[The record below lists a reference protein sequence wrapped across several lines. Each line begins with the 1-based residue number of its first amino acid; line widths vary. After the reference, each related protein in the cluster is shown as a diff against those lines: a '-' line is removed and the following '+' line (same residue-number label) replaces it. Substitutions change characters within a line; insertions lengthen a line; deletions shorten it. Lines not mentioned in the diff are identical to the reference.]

1 MSFIGN
7 SVSPHVVLRLRFSQG
22 RSESSFGGVFPTFV
36 FGTPPKTDT
45 MTVIAGVIFQI
56 LGANGQTGENRIT
69 SCLPTI
75 RPECG
80 GGVVS
85 TSTKNTLY
93 SRLN

>member
-1 MSFIGN
+1 
-7 SVSPHVVLRLRFSQG
+7 
-22 RSESSFGGVFPTFV
+22 
-36 FGTPPKTDT
+36 